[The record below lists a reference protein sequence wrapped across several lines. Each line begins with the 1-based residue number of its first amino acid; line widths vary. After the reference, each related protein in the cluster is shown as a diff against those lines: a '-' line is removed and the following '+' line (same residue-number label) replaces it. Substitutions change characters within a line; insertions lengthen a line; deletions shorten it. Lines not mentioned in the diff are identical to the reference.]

1 VEHKNIGL
9 AITNGL
15 IDVADALS
23 CAELAAS
30 LYPTASII
38 QTFANLYT
46 HIIRFLLRALEW
58 CEEGSLKRL
67 IHSVTRPVPLRYSD
81 IINDINRTAAS
92 IAAHATTSSQA
103 EQRDIHHEVF
113 ATRKLIEANQTSS
126 STDEA
131 KVLPKLQDLYDLVAI
146 MHAEQHEIS
155 RSVFRI
161 QSTQALQVI
170 SAQCL
175 IDHQADLQMSIHL
188 RNSRRFTQRKTVS
201 FWKSPWLHSWNQSS
215 SSALLPL
222 KVPCTDRQVAQDFC
236 INIIEQLLGA
246 KIANIWV
253 LTPRQDPNP
262 VIATLKSLIYQAA
275 TFIDENGAKNDILN
289 LLDQFNHARL
299 ESHYLDVLAGLLRSF
314 KVVYLIVQLE
324 AIDPQYA
331 DQFFYCLEGLIDR
344 IPDCGTETVI
354 RILILSW
361 SPRSALN
368 KKPQTQNLY
377 LQRRGRSR
385 RRGVQVP
392 RRPLFMNRSGT

>member
-1 VEHKNIGL
+1 
-9 AITNGL
+9 
-15 IDVADALS
+15 
-23 CAELAAS
+23 
-30 LYPTASII
+30 
-38 QTFANLYT
+38 
-46 HIIRFLLRALEW
+46 
-58 CEEGSLKRL
+58 
-67 IHSVTRPVPLRYSD
+67 
-81 IINDINRTAAS
+81 
-92 IAAHATTSSQA
+92 
-103 EQRDIHHEVF
+103 
-113 ATRKLIEANQTSS
+113 
-126 STDEA
+126 
-131 KVLPKLQDLYDLVAI
+131 
-146 MHAEQHEIS
+146 
-155 RSVFRI
+155 
-161 QSTQALQVI
+161 
-170 SAQCL
+170 
-175 IDHQADLQMSIHL
+175 
-188 RNSRRFTQRKTVS
+188 
-201 FWKSPWLHSWNQSS
+201 
-215 SSALLPL
+215 L